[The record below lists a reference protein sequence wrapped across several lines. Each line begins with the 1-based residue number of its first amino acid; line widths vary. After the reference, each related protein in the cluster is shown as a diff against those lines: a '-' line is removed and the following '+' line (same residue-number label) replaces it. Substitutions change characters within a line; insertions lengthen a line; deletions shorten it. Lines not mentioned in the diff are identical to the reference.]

1 MTSNILITFLL
12 SLLTLSGINTSNT
25 SQAITDTT
33 VVNES
38 AEVATGDT
46 DYEEDDEVNDETDD
60 EIADEDLMSIEE
72 KYEHNKRNY
81 SGDSGD
87 TLVWYDVPYC
97 DNHDFE
103 VIGDETET
111 MYICKKCGYSYSEFH
126 KNAESEDNT
135 DSDEDEN
142 GSDEDADSDED
153 ENGSNEDA
161 DSDEDENGSNE
172 EQESDD
178 EDTCNE

>member
-81 SGDSGD
+81 SGD

-103 VIGDETET
+103 VLGDETET

-142 GSDEDADSDED
+142 GS
-153 ENGSNEDA
+153 NEDA

>member
-46 DYEEDDEVNDETDD
+46 DYETEYDTDD
-60 EIADEDLMSIEE
+60 DISDEEESMSIEE
-72 KYEHNKRNY
+72 KYERNAHKEDY
-81 SGDSGD
+81 AEDDGG
-87 TLVWYDVPYC
+87 TLIWYDVPYC

-103 VIGDETET
+103 VLGDETET
-111 MYICKKCGYSYSEFH
+111 MYICKKCGYTYSEFH
-126 KNAESEDNT
+126 NNAESEDDT

-142 GSDEDADSDED
+142 GSDE
-153 ENGSNEDA
+153 
-161 DSDEDENGSNE
+161 
-172 EQESDD
+172 EQESDE
-178 EDTCNE
+178 EDTSDE

>member
-1 MTSNILITFLL
+1 MTSNILITFFL
-12 SLLTLSGINTSNT
+12 SLLTLSGINTNT
-25 SQAITDTT
+25 VNINQKTTDAT
-33 VVNES
+33 VINES
-38 AEVATGDT
+38 VEAAGDT

-87 TLVWYDVPYC
+87 SVDTLVWYDVPYC

-103 VIGDETET
+103 VLGDETET
-111 MYICKKCGYSYSEFH
+111 MYICKKCGYTYSEFH
-126 KNAESEDNT
+126 KNSESEDDT

-142 GSDEDADSDED
+142 GSD
-153 ENGSNEDA
+153 
-161 DSDEDENGSNE
+161 E

>member
-1 MTSNILITFLL
+1 MTSNILITFLV
-12 SLLTLSGINTSNT
+12 SLLTLSGINTNT
-25 SQAITDTT
+25 ANINQKTTDAT
-33 VVNES
+33 VINES
-38 AEVATGDT
+38 VEAAGDT

-81 SGDSGD
+81 TDDSGD

-103 VIGDETET
+103 VLGDETET

-126 KNAESEDNT
+126 ENNDEENTETDEENTETDEEDEEL
-135 DSDEDEN
+135 DEDQQEN
-142 GSDEDADSDED
+142 NN
-153 ENGSNEDA
+153 ENTSN
-161 DSDEDENGSNE
+161 
-172 EQESDD
+172 
-178 EDTCNE
+178 

>member
-1 MTSNILITFLL
+1 M
-12 SLLTLSGINTSNT
+12 LTLSGINTNT
-25 SQAITDTT
+25 VNINQKTTDAT
-33 VVNES
+33 VINES
-38 AEVATGDT
+38 VEAAGDT

-60 EIADEDLMSIEE
+60 DISDEEESMSIEE
-72 KYEHNKRNY
+72 KYERNKRNY
-81 SGDSGD
+81 TDDSGD

-103 VIGDETET
+103 VLGDETET

-126 KNAESEDNT
+126 ENTEEDDDT

-142 GSDEDADSDED
+142 GSD
-153 ENGSNEDA
+153 
-161 DSDEDENGSNE
+161 E

>member
-1 MTSNILITFLL
+1 MTSNILITFFL
-12 SLLTLSGINTSNT
+12 SLLTLSGINTNT
-25 SQAITDTT
+25 ANINQKTTDAT
-33 VVNES
+33 VINES
-38 AEVATGDT
+38 VEAAGDT

-81 SGDSGD
+81 SGD

-103 VIGDETET
+103 VLGDETET

-126 KNAESEDNT
+126 ENTEEDDDT
-135 DSDEDEN
+135 DSDEDET
-142 GSDEDADSDED
+142 
-153 ENGSNEDA
+153 
-161 DSDEDENGSNE
+161 GSNE

>member
-1 MTSNILITFLL
+1 MTSNILIIFFL
-12 SLLTLSGINTSNT
+12 SLLTLSGINTNT
-25 SQAITDTT
+25 ANINQKTTDAT
-33 VVNES
+33 VINES
-38 AEVATGDT
+38 VEAAGDT
-46 DYEEDDEVNDETDD
+46 DYEEDDEVND

-81 SGDSGD
+81 SGDSGN

-103 VIGDETET
+103 VLGDETET
-111 MYICKKCGYSYSEFH
+111 MYICKKCGYSYSESH

-135 DSDEDEN
+135 
-142 GSDEDADSDED
+142 
-153 ENGSNEDA
+153 

>member
-1 MTSNILITFLL
+1 MTSNILITFFL
-12 SLLTLSGINTSNT
+12 SLLTLSGINTNT
-25 SQAITDTT
+25 ANINQKTTDAT
-33 VVNES
+33 VINES
-38 AEVATGDT
+38 VEAAGDT

-103 VIGDETET
+103 VLGDETET
-111 MYICKKCGYSYSEFH
+111 RK
-126 KNAESEDNT
+126 
-135 DSDEDEN
+135 
-142 GSDEDADSDED
+142 
-153 ENGSNEDA
+153 
-161 DSDEDENGSNE
+161 
-172 EQESDD
+172 
-178 EDTCNE
+178 

>member
-1 MTSNILITFLL
+1 MTSNILITFFL
-12 SLLTLSGINTSNT
+12 SLLTLSGINTNT
-25 SQAITDTT
+25 VNINQKTTDAT
-33 VVNES
+33 VINES
-38 AEVATGDT
+38 VEAAGDT

-103 VIGDETET
+103 VLGDETET
-111 MYICKKCGYSYSEFH
+111 MYICKKCGYTYSEFH
-126 KNAESEDNT
+126 KNAESEDDT

-142 GSDEDADSDED
+142 GSD
-153 ENGSNEDA
+153 
-161 DSDEDENGSNE
+161 E

-178 EDTCNE
+178 EDTCNEQHMWR

>member
-1 MTSNILITFLL
+1 MTSNILITFFL
-12 SLLTLSGINTSNT
+12 SLLTLSGINTNT
-25 SQAITDTT
+25 VNINQKTTDAT
-33 VVNES
+33 VINES
-38 AEVATGDT
+38 VEAAGDT

-87 TLVWYDVPYC
+87 SVDTLVWYDVPYC

-103 VIGDETET
+103 VLGDETET
-111 MYICKKCGYSYSEFH
+111 MYICKKCGYTYSEFH
-126 KNAESEDNT
+126 KNAESEDDT

-142 GSDEDADSDED
+142 GSD
-153 ENGSNEDA
+153 
-161 DSDEDENGSNE
+161 E

>member
-1 MTSNILITFLL
+1 MTSNILITFFL
-12 SLLTLSGINTSNT
+12 SLLTLSGINTNT
-25 SQAITDTT
+25 VNINQKTTDAT
-33 VVNES
+33 VINES
-38 AEVATGDT
+38 VEAAGDT

-81 SGDSGD
+81 SGDSVDSVD

-103 VIGDETET
+103 VLGDETET
-111 MYICKKCGYSYSEFH
+111 MYICKKCGYTYSEFH
-126 KNAESEDNT
+126 KNAESEDDT

-142 GSDEDADSDED
+142 GSD
-153 ENGSNEDA
+153 
-161 DSDEDENGSNE
+161 E

-178 EDTCNE
+178 EDTCNEQHMWR

>member
-1 MTSNILITFLL
+1 MTSNILITFFL
-12 SLLTLSGINTSNT
+12 SLLTLSGINTNT
-25 SQAITDTT
+25 VNINQKTTDAT
-33 VVNES
+33 VINES
-38 AEVATGDT
+38 VEAAGDT

-87 TLVWYDVPYC
+87 SVDTLVWYDVPYC

-103 VIGDETET
+103 VLGDETET
-111 MYICKKCGYSYSEFH
+111 MYICKKCGYTYSEFH
-126 KNAESEDNT
+126 KNAESEDDT

-142 GSDEDADSDED
+142 GSD
-153 ENGSNEDA
+153 
-161 DSDEDENGSNE
+161 E

-178 EDTCNE
+178 EDTCNEQHMWR

>member
-60 EIADEDLMSIEE
+60 DISDEEESMNIEE
-72 KYEHNKRNY
+72 KYERNAHKEDY
-81 SGDSGD
+81 AEDDGE
-87 TLVWYDVPYC
+87 TMIWYDVPYC

-103 VIGDETET
+103 VLGDETET

-126 KNAESEDNT
+126 ENTEEDDDT
-135 DSDEDEN
+135 DSDEDET
-142 GSDEDADSDED
+142 GSD
-153 ENGSNEDA
+153 
-161 DSDEDENGSNE
+161 E
-172 EQESDD
+172 EQESNE
-178 EDTCNE
+178 EDTSDE